1 MAGQGNYP
9 QRFGNYTLL
18 KKIAQGGMAEIFL
31 AQSQKTGQICA
42 LKRILPH
49 LAHEEG
55 FIRMFIDEARIVENL
70 DHPNVAG
77 IVDNGKVEGYY
88 YLAMEYVEGHS
99 LLALSDRARSM
110 KIPLPRGL
118 LAFVIAELCGGLA
131 HAHAARDSKGRH
143 LAIVHR
149 DVTPQN
155 VMIGYDGAVKL
166 IDFGVAKARA
176 RLTQTEAGFTKGKL
190 SYMSPEQAR
199 GEELDGRSDLFSV
212 GIILYEIT
220 TGHRLFNKEGPGG
233 ILSAIVNDPIPPPTT
248 KTKNYPTDLETN
260 VMRSLDK
267 SVDRRWQSADDMRD
281 ALMKFANREKPRP
294 SSQRL
299 ADLVHDLF
307 GDPEHKKMIEEAQ
320 AVAEVTPDQP
330 IKAEIARGA
339 SVRIQGNKIP
349 DFETEG
355 LKERSEIGQRSP
367 GETRMFPVSE
377 QVAALSRKV
386 PKLDITQDKLP
397 VLSTPIE
404 HDDDPPVPEPKLPP
418 RVKAAHLLT
427 TLADDARSSWRTY
440 KKRWI
445 AGAVA
450 LTVLLIGGSLQ
461 LLGVFGAAGEM
472 VGGAAEKARELKRSA
487 GLDPNAMADAG
498 LMPTVLKL
506 MSEPP
511 GALVTIDGMGAGC
524 VTPCSPGELPMG
536 RDIDVEL
543 VLDGYRPR
551 KETIRLRP
559 NEGTREVSLVMER
572 AVGGLRIESDPSGA
586 SVWING
592 KRLSGTTPLTMD
604 DLRAG
609 QQVAIE
615 IKKGGYLPEKRVE
628 IAPDGE
634 VRTVAVTL
642 SGDPAAIPPGR
653 VDVTSRPDG
662 CNVEVGGVFAGTT
675 PVSGFEVK
683 AGTRTVVVKC
693 ENHADYVETVE
704 VSPGRVTKID
714 AMATAVVFGYLTVQV
729 APERGSVVSINGRV
743 INGRAEFVK
752 VVPGRHEVVVKN
764 SGLDKTKRV
773 TVDVPP
779 NQRITRSIDLFQ

>member
-1 MAGQGNYP
+1 MAAAQYP

-31 AQSQKTGQICA
+31 AQSQKDGRICA

-99 LLALSDRARSM
+99 LLALSERARSM

-118 LAFVIAELCGGLA
+118 LAFVIGELCAGLA

-233 ILSAIVNDPIPPPTT
+233 ILSAIVNEPIPSPST
-248 KTKNYPTDLETN
+248 KTKNYPSDLDGI
-260 VMRSLDK
+260 VMRALDK

-281 ALMKFANREKPRP
+281 ALMKFAQREKPRP
-294 SSQRL
+294 SSGRL

-307 GDPEHKKMIEEAQ
+307 GDPEHKKLIDEAQ
-320 AVAEVTPDQP
+320 AVVEVTPDQP

-349 DFETEG
+349 EFETEG
-355 LKERSEIGQRSP
+355 NQDRSDVLRKG

-377 QVAALSRKV
+377 QVAAVSRSV
-386 PKLDITQDKLP
+386 PKLEVTRDKLP

-404 HDDDPPVPEPKLPP
+404 HEDAPVPEPKLPP
-418 RVKAAHLLT
+418 RVRAAQLLT
-427 TLADDARSSWRTY
+427 TLADDLRASWRAHRM
-440 KKRWI
+440 RWI
-445 AGAVA
+445 LAAVA
-450 LTVLLIGGSLQ
+450 LSVLVVGGTLQ
-461 LLGVFGAAGEM
+461 LLGVFGAAGEL
-472 VGGAAEKARELKRSA
+472 VGEAAERARELKKNA
-487 GLDPNAMADAG
+487 GLDPSSLPDVG
-498 LMPTVLKL
+498 LKPTVLRL
-506 MSEPP
+506 VSEPP
-511 GALVTIDGMGAGC
+511 GALVTIDGIGAGC
-524 VTPCSPGELPMG
+524 VTPCEPPNLPLG
-536 RDIDVEL
+536 RDLDIEL

-551 KETIRLRP
+551 KETLRLRP
-559 NEGTREVSLVMER
+559 NEGTREVSLALER
-572 AVGGLRIESDPSGA
+572 AVGGLRIESDPPGA
-586 SVWING
+586 SVWVDG
-592 KRLSGTTPLTMD
+592 KRLPGTTPLSLD
-604 DLRAG
+604 NLRAG
-609 QQVAIE
+609 EQLRLEV
-615 IKKGGYLPEKRVE
+615 KKGGFLPEARVE
-628 IAPDGE
+628 LAPDGE

-642 SGDPAAIPPGR
+642 RGDPGAIPPGR

-662 CNVEVGGVFAGTT
+662 CNVKIGGTFAGTT
-675 PVSGFEVK
+675 PISGFEVK
-683 AGTRTVVVKC
+683 AGTRDVVVEC
-693 ENHADYVETVE
+693 EYYAPYTETIEVE
-704 VSPGRVTKID
+704 PGRVSKVE
-714 AMATAVVFGYLTVQV
+714 AVARAVVFGYLTVQV
-729 APERGSVVSINGRV
+729 SPEKGSVVSINGRK
-743 INGRAEFVK
+743 IEGRVEFQK
-752 VVPGRHEVVVKN
+752 VVPGRHQIVVRN
-764 SGLDKTKRV
+764 AGLDKTKTV

-779 NQRITRSIDLFQ
+779 DGRITRRVDLFQ